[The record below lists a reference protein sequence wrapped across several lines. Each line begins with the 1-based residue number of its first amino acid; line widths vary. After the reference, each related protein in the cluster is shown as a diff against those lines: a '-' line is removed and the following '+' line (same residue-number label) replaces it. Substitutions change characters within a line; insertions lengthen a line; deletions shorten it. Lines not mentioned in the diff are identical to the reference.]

1 MDSVFASCPF
11 KDVTPA
17 LTVTEIE
24 CFLLEIVFPLIFSL
38 IRSASA
44 AASSI
49 TNSLGM
55 KLVLVRKGEFEMGS
69 EELGSEKPR
78 HQVRITKDVYLAA
91 HPVIDRLGC
100 VAAVR
105 PERRVGSRL

>member
-1 MDSVFASCPF
+1 MDSAFASCPF

-24 CFLLEIVFPLIFSL
+24 CFLLEIVFPLIFSV

-49 TNSLGM
+49 DEPGDAMRNFSPPI
-55 KLVLVRKGEFEMGS
+55 R
-69 EELGSEKPR
+69 
-78 HQVRITKDVYLAA
+78 A
-91 HPVIDRLGC
+91 
-100 VAAVR
+100 
-105 PERRVGSRL
+105 RRS